1 MSETKTPRTMTA
13 KGFLHKTTTKAA
25 HSASAFLQAHRDFLT
40 TGELASVTSPI
51 LRKVDDGIL
60 MPTPALQE
68 IAAAVMG
75 HIIASDIQKLD
86 DKINNPP
93 QAATPKSWIATVYN
107 AAGVIQTRIN
117 AKGEEEDLVKDFEMG
132 QEADRWADRRL
143 FEGASDWYAEV
154 ANARVNLMNRVERS
168 DAIAR
173 ILKQPKGPSIHQK
186 AVTTKSLGFGVKAK
200 QDRSSFSRG

>member
-1 MSETKTPRTMTA
+1 MTKQKVMSP
-13 KGFLHKTTTKAA
+13 KGFLAKATRPNV
-25 HSASAFLQAHRDFLT
+25 SAAAFLAAHRDYMT
-40 TGELASVTSPI
+40 TGELASILSPV
-51 LRKVDDGIL
+51 LHKVDTGEL
-60 MPTPALQE
+60 LPTPALNV
-68 IAAAVMG
+68 IATAVMG

-86 DKINNPP
+86 DKVNNPP
-93 QAATPKSWIATVYN
+93 EAAKPKPWITTIYN

-117 AKGEEEDLVKDFEMG
+117 PKGEVEDLVKGFEMG

-154 ANARVNLMNRVERS
+154 ANAKVNLMNRVERS
-168 DAIAR
+168 EAIAR

-186 AVTTKSLGFGVKAK
+186 AATTKSLGFGVRAK